1 MWHMPRSLVHTSEY
15 VTDVE
20 DVCCCVSKD
29 SKHTCKDAGDVR
41 YIKYTTHM
49 EYVDGV
55 RSKFSKP
62 AVSKF

>member
-1 MWHMPRSLVHTSEY
+1 
-15 VTDVE
+15 
-20 DVCCCVSKD
+20 VCCCVSKD